1 MKAFILTF
9 SLLMA
14 NYMMVEAQFEV
25 ATFANYERYSADN
38 EAVKQRKEKPQVVFM
53 GNSITQNWAS
63 MRPEFFDQNNFVGRG
78 IGGQVTHQ
86 MLLRFHADVITL
98 QPKQVVI
105 MAGTNDIAQ
114 NAGPVS
120 LEVIMDNLKA
130 MAELAIQNDI
140 AVILCSVPP
149 AIEFP
154 WRPAI
159 KPVDSIMSLN
169 AMIRDYA
176 ARNQIPYVD
185 FFAVLRDEQN
195 GMKVPEYTGPDD
207 LVHPNANAYRVMEAT
222 ILPIIQRQAEE
233 N

>member
-1 MKAFILTF
+1 MKVLILTF

-14 NYMMVEAQFEV
+14 SYMMVEAQFEV
-25 ATFANYERYSADN
+25 AAFANYARYAADN
-38 EAVKQRKEKPQVVFM
+38 EAVMQRKEKPQVVFM

-63 MRPEFFDQNNFVGRG
+63 MRPDFFDQNNFVGRG

-86 MLLRFHADVITL
+86 MLLRFQADVIAL
-98 QPKQVVI
+98 QPEQVVI

-120 LEVIMDNLKA
+120 LEAIMDNLKA
-130 MAELAIQNDI
+130 MAEMAMQNDI

-149 AIEFP
+149 AIQFP

-159 KPVDSIMSLN
+159 KPVERIMALN
-169 AMIRDYA
+169 AMIRKYA
-176 ARNQIPYVD
+176 VSQQIPYVD
-185 FFAVLRDEQN
+185 FFAELKDEQN
-195 GMKVPEYTGPDD
+195 GMKVPEFTAPDD
-207 LVHPNANAYRVMEAT
+207 LVHPNENAYKVMEAT
-222 ILPIIQRQAEE
+222 ILPIIQRQAHE